1 MRVRRESESVLQH
14 LQPAS
19 QGGTFDPAARAQLN
33 ATLAERSGRPRP
45 YDYAPLGPPY
55 EDEPPEPFDAAAHA
69 QTWDDMLRLQR
80 EGVYPQAFAAIRDAF
95 DTLLFGGNRVVR
107 VYGPLGESDAV
118 IELVMAD
125 ASLHKAMLVYSRHVF
140 FLSIITLG
148 LGFFLY
154 PALFVIVA
162 GLYFGTTLGGRFQAS
177 LGMRAMGIAMVRVD
191 GRPMDFLTAIVHL
204 ALFWILNSVLTPL
217 ILLAGLFIE
226 RSRLIHDLLLGT
238 VIVRTA

>member
-1 MRVRRESESVLQH
+1 MSLNPAPLYAAPDDWRAYSGVLSRRIFAFVIDYVIVAL
-14 LQPAS
+14 LCI
-19 QGGTFDPAARAQLN
+19 PAA
-33 ATLAERSGRPRP
+33 
-45 YDYAPLGPPY
+45 
-55 EDEPPEPFDAAAHA
+55 
-69 QTWDDMLRLQR
+69 
-80 EGVYPQAFAAIRDAF
+80 
-95 DTLLFGGNRVVR
+95 VV
-107 VYGPLGESDAV
+107 L
-118 IELVMAD
+118 
-125 ASLHKAMLVYSRHVF
+125 F

-162 GLYFGTTLGGRFQAS
+162 GLYFGLTLGGRNQAS
-177 LGMRAMGIAMVRVD
+177 LGMRAVGIAIVRVD

-226 RSRLIHDLLLGT
+226 RSRLVHDLLLGT